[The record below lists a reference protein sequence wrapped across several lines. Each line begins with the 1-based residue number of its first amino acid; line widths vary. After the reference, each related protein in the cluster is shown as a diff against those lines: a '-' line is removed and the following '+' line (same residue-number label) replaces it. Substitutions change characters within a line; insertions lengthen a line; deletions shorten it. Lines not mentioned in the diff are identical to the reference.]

1 LLFGFLR
8 SVGIGLQLAGVGVRS
23 EFLGMLPYL
32 GIVIALIV
40 LAGRVAMP
48 AALGTAYERGRR

>member
-1 LLFGFLR
+1 MQESKWR
-8 SVGIGLQLAGVGVRS
+8 R
-23 EFLGMLPYL
+23 EFLDMLPYL

-48 AALGTAYERGRR
+48 NALGTAYEQGRR